1 MPTALS
7 AYFASVPIVPAL
19 TVAAIAIGLVVRVSL
34 LTSPKT
40 YSDRGPFAHPQTTHS
55 LDTTSSAAH
64 P

>member
-40 YSDRGPFAHPQTTHS
+40 YSLWRSILKSPHHKPS
-55 LDTTSSAAH
+55 E
-64 P
+64 